1 MKKIEEINNYFIKEI
16 IQNKFLSKKN
26 KTFCTALNYIEHFL
40 TLIFA
45 VTKCISISVFASLID
60 ISNGM
65 MSTIGLNICSN

>member
-1 MKKIEEINNYFIKEI
+1 MKKIEEINNYFVKEI

-26 KTFCTALNYIEHFL
+26 TKFWITLNYIEHFL

-60 ISNGM
+60 ISNGI